1 MLAGSAALM
10 AAAPASAGWT
20 RATSQHFVVYAEG
33 REGDIRETAARLEGF
48 DAVLRH
54 IQHIPATTGTPS
66 NRVTVFVAD
75 NVAVVQ
81 RLCGC
86 SNIAGFYVPRAS
98 GSVAF
103 TPRRGDGG
111 GADSLKPQIV
121 LFHEYAH
128 HFLLGNAP
136 FAYPAWYSEGYAEFF
151 STTTFYKEY
160 AKVGVA
166 AQHRAASLFYG
177 PDLSIRRMFAR
188 GGKLSDEQTATL
200 YGRGWLLTHY
210 LIFDT
215 DHGKEFKRY
224 LQLLNS
230 GTPSL
235 AAAEQSF
242 GDLKKL
248 DHDLDR
254 YLSQSHLSVMKVALP
269 DLPPASVDVRPLTA
283 GESAMID
290 LRMVSTRGVNRKTA
304 QPLYEKARRIIAAY
318 PGDAVAQGWFAEM
331 ALDAGHD
338 DEADM
343 AADRALAADPKSL
356 QAMTYKARV
365 SLGRAAAA
373 KSTDPKVWANAR
385 SWIVKANHID
395 NDDAALL
402 SLYYYSFEMQHV
414 APRPSA
420 IDGLYRAFE
429 LVPQDP
435 GLRLSVVRQAVR
447 DGDLALAR
455 QTLRPL
461 AYDPHQAEDNPAAQL
476 LAVLDTAPTPDAARQ
491 AMQKLEPA
499 SEDAAGDYR
508 PSRSSSARLRSKP

>member
-1 MLAGSAALM
+1 MAIKRHWALAALAM
-10 AAAPASAGWT
+10 TVAASPTDAAWM
-20 RATSQHFVVYAEG
+20 RATSQHFIVYADG
-33 REGDIRETAARLEGF
+33 RESDIRETAMRLEQF
-48 DAVLRH
+48 DGVLRH
-54 IQHIPATTGTPS
+54 LQHVPATTDKPS

-75 NVAVVQ
+75 NVAAVE

-86 SNIAGFYVPRAS
+86 NNIAGFYLPRAS

-103 TPRRGDGG
+103 TPHRGDGG
-111 GADSLKPQIV
+111 GPDAMKPQIV

-136 FAYPAWYSEGYAEFF
+136 FAYPAWYSEGYAEFV
-151 STTTFYKEY
+151 STTTFDKDF
-160 AKVGVA
+160 AQVGVA
-166 AQHRAASLFYG
+166 AQHRASSLFYG
-177 PDLSIRRMFAR
+177 PGLSIKRMFAR
-188 GGKLSDEQTATL
+188 GGTLSDDQTVTL

-210 LIFDT
+210 LVFDK
-215 DHGKEFKRY
+215 DHGAAFHRY

-248 DHDLDR
+248 DRDLDR
-254 YLSQSHLSVMKVALP
+254 YLLQSHIPGMKVALAI
-269 DLPPASVDVRPLTA
+269 LPPSVVDVRRLTA

-290 LRMVSTRGVNRKTA
+290 LRMVSTRGVNGKTA
-304 QPLYEKARRIIAAY
+304 QPLYEKARRIVSAY
-318 PGDAVAQGWFAEM
+318 PNDAVAQGWFAEI
-331 ALDAGHD
+331 AADAGRN
-338 DEADM
+338 DEAEA
-343 AADRALAADPKSL
+343 AADRALAADPQSV
-356 QAMTYKARV
+356 QAMLYKARIG
-365 SLGRAAAA
+365 LRRAVAAE
-373 KSTDPKVWANAR
+373 STDPKVWADAR
-385 SWIVKANHID
+385 SWIVRANHID

-414 APRPSA
+414 APRASA
-420 IDGLYRAFE
+420 IEGLYRAFE

-435 GLRLSVVRQAVR
+435 GLRLSMVRQAVR

-455 QTLRPL
+455 QSLRPL

-476 LAVLDTAPTPDAARQ
+476 LAVLDAAPTAEAARQ

-499 SEDAAGDYR
+499 SDDAAGAQ
-508 PSRSSSARLRSKP
+508 SSVRFP